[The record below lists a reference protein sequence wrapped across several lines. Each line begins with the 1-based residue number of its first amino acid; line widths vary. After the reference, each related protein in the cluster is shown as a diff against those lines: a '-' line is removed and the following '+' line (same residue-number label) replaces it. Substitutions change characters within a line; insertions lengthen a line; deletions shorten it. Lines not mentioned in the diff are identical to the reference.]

1 MNDMS
6 HAIIRLAIHLP
17 QEQTLHFRAGHEEEA
32 IAAAAKKDTT
42 LTAFFKLNSINE
54 NARQFLYHEI
64 PTHLVFHGTGPNAC
78 WRERQQGGDRILARM
93 YSVSPKDVERYFL
106 RTLLLHVKGPTSY
119 DAVKTFNEVVHETFS
134 AAAKARGLLKDDAEW
149 VNCLE
154 EAAMTQH
161 PRQLRFLFAVIC
173 FYAVELTD
181 QKGLFERFESDL
193 AEDLRRSSS
202 DDTARNAALCEIDE
216 TLRMNGKS
224 YADFELPSPLHA
236 LTEDE
241 TSWDAGSKAV
251 HGAGNYQILNSQ
263 QRDVVD
269 QVLADITAGTGTT
282 FFVNGPRGTGMF

>member
-17 QEQTLHFRAGHEEEA
+17 QEQTLHFRAGHEREA

-42 LTAFFKLNSINE
+42 LTAFFKLNSMNE

-64 PTHLVFHGTGPNAC
+64 PTHFVFHGTGTNAC

-93 YSVSPKDVERYFL
+93 YAVCPKDVERYFL

-119 DAVKTFNEVVHETFS
+119 DAVKTFNGVVHGTFS

-173 FYAVELTD
+173 LYAVELTD

-202 DDTARNAALCEIDE
+202 DATARNAALYEIDE
-216 TLRMNGKS
+216 TLRINGKS
-224 YADFELPSPLHA
+224 CADFGLPSPLHA
-236 LTEDE
+236 LAEDE
-241 TSWDAGSKAV
+241 TSWDAGSEAV

-282 FFVNGPRGTGMF
+282 FFVNGPGGTGMF